1 LTALFLAA
9 KVAIT
14 LTLFWLIARN
24 VSFSELTAVFAR
36 SDARFA
42 TVGIAT
48 LALQPIIGALRWL
61 TIARRVGAHI
71 SMGNALAVTYAGTF
85 FNQALPATVGG
96 DALRIWLLHRRG
108 MSLQSSVTS
117 VGLDR
122 VCMLVALVL
131 AVAVGAALASQSE
144 VAELHLAAL
153 AFLIAAVGGIAA
165 VVASETLPQ
174 SWQRWRL
181 VRAIAALSAD
191 TRRVLFSPAIALA
204 VLAISLAGV
213 ANMSASIY
221 FFSQASGH
229 PLELTDAMMLIPPV
243 ILVSTLPISIG
254 GWGAREFAMVAALA
268 TVGIPS
274 SAALAVSIM
283 FGVSSILVS
292 LPGAPC
298 YLFLKRQ

>member
-1 LTALFLAA
+1 
-9 KVAIT
+9 
-14 LTLFWLIARN
+14 
-24 VSFSELTAVFAR
+24 
-36 SDARFA
+36 
-42 TVGIAT
+42 
-48 LALQPIIGALRWL
+48 
-61 TIARRVGAHI
+61 
-71 SMGNALAVTYAGTF
+71 
-85 FNQALPATVGG
+85 
-96 DALRIWLLHRRG
+96 
-108 MSLQSSVTS
+108 
-117 VGLDR
+117 
-122 VCMLVALVL
+122 MLVALVL

>member
-1 LTALFLAA
+1 
-9 KVAIT
+9 
-14 LTLFWLIARN
+14 
-24 VSFSELTAVFAR
+24 
-36 SDARFA
+36 
-42 TVGIAT
+42 
-48 LALQPIIGALRWL
+48 
-61 TIARRVGAHI
+61 
-71 SMGNALAVTYAGTF
+71 
-85 FNQALPATVGG
+85 
-96 DALRIWLLHRRG
+96 
-108 MSLQSSVTS
+108 
-117 VGLDR
+117 
-122 VCMLVALVL
+122 L